1 MILYFVHFLIPTPI
15 FPPMNGYL
23 CF

>member
-15 FPPMNGYL
+15 FPPMSGYL